1 MKTSTVKLL
10 KEAQKLASNPNGS
23 TPAQKAELVK
33 QIEEAISDEGDN
45 NPWWVVLLKVLAYA
59 IGLILAGMGT
69 TTALCT
75 LGLTVFS

>member
-1 MKTSTVKLL
+1 MKTSTIKLL
-10 KEAQKLASNPNGS
+10 KEAQKLVSNPNGS
-23 TPAQKAELVK
+23 TPEQKAELVK
-33 QIEEAISDEGDN
+33 QLDEVISDEGDK

-75 LGLTVFS
+75 FGLTLFS